1 MSWLEKLKLG
11 MKKTARLFSFS
22 KIDFESLEEL
32 EDALLMADVGV
43 LSVDEIINEI
53 KTQKPKDAE
62 EMKLILK
69 NEIINR
75 LKPYAVPLE
84 IENDKKPFVVLMVGV
99 NGAGKTTTIGKLGS
113 YYKSK
118 GYQVSFAAGDTFR
131 AGAVDQLKEWGI
143 RNKSHVYTTTPGGD
157 AAALVY
163 DAIHLAKKNKD
174 DVLFID
180 TAGRLQNRA
189 DLMEELKKINRVI
202 KKADPTAPHA
212 TLLVLDATVGQNA
225 LVQVEAF
232 SKITEITGLIMTKL
246 DGTAKGGI
254 LLALSK
260 KFKLPIHAIGVGEQI
275 EDLSSFTA
283 EEYANSLLG

>member
-53 KTQKPKDAE
+53 KTQKPKDAD
-62 EMKLILK
+62 EMKVILK

-75 LKPYAVPLE
+75 LKTYAVPLE

-99 NGAGKTTTIGKLGS
+99 NGAGKTTTIGKLGA

-131 AGAVDQLKEWGI
+131 AGAVDQLKEWGV

-163 DAIHLAKKNKD
+163 DAIQLAKKNKD
-174 DVLFID
+174 DILFID

-189 DLMEELKKINRVI
+189 DLMDELKKINRVI
-202 KKADPTAPHA
+202 KKADSTAPHA

-232 SKITEITGLIMTKL
+232 SKITKITGLIMTKL